1 MVVGPAAVVVG
12 WFEVKVKN
20 LPAKTQPEQNLSS
33 LALSC
38 SRRRRQDPPT
48 GRNIFNLQEQCLEEP
63 FWHRLLEN
71 GLAETLR
78 NFAPA
83 KPAS

>member
-33 LALSC
+33 LALSLLP
-38 SRRRRQDPPT
+38 QETT

-63 FWHRLLEN
+63 FWHRLLES

>member
-33 LALSC
+33 LALSLLP
-38 SRRRRQDPPT
+38 QETT
-48 GRNIFNLQEQCLEEP
+48 G
-63 FWHRLLEN
+63 
-71 GLAETLR
+71 
-78 NFAPA
+78 PA
-83 KPAS
+83 DRS